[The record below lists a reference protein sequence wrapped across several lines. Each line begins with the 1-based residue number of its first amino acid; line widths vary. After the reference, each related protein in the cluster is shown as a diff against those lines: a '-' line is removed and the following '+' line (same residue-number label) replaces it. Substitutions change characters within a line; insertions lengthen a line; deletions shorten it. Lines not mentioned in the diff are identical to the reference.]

1 MVIFESTAGKRKRR
15 RGLFDGK
22 PFRNLARFMVFVGPI
37 VYTAMLLVLRV
48 NALAFQ
54 DIIWKTIPIGL
65 KVVNRDLISL
75 ATKIYESG
83 FL

>member
-54 DIIWKTIPIGL
+54 DII
-65 KVVNRDLISL
+65 
-75 ATKIYESG
+75 
-83 FL
+83 